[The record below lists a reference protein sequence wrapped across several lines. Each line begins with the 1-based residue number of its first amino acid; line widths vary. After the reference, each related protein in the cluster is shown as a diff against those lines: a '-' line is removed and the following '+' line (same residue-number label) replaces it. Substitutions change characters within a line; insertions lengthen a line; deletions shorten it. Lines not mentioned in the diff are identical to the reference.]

1 MNNKETKRYNFSW
14 VWWRREDAT
23 APGYGAGFYRHVGE
37 HSHKQGRL
45 RESRVDMTMSHV
57 SRSGRGRIGESRRTK
72 RSHQKTPKKVD
83 ENDQVTK
90 MVG

>member
-1 MNNKETKRYNFSW
+1 MVEERECDRSW

-37 HSHKQGRL
+37 HSHKQGHL

-57 SRSGRGRIGESRRTK
+57 SRSGRGKDREEQENQVQPPKDPKESR
-72 RSHQKTPKKVD
+72 
-83 ENDQVTK
+83 
-90 MVG
+90 